1 MLVAKSPA
9 PGRERGLM
17 RWEREEMTQLYG
29 RLIDD
34 VRFPTLV
41 IQGLNHL
48 VSVFLRSRRI
58 K

>member
-1 MLVAKSPA
+1 MLVAKPRS
-9 PGRERGLM
+9 RSERGLM